1 MGQQAKLDPI
11 TTEIIRSSLNSAAE
25 EMNATLIRSA
35 YTPVIYEMK
44 DCSVGLLDENHLI
57 LGQSSGLPIF
67 LGNLEVVT
75 QYTEQTYGREVWK
88 PGDIWVL
95 NDSYIGGTHLHDM
108 TVYGPVFSGDEL
120 VGFATCR
127 AHWLDVGGKNAGSS
141 TDSTDIFQEGL
152 RVGGIRVVEAGE
164 MRLDVVDLLSRNS
177 RFSYPAR
184 GDLFAQIACVTTGQQ
199 RLEAIV
205 DKFGLDVIRAARDE
219 IYRQTEHFERQAVA
233 AIPDGVYEAKGCID
247 DDGIDDTPKWVRLT
261 VTVSGDEMTI
271 DLSDSDDIA
280 TGPVNC
286 GASQAVSVARVAFKL
301 LINPDN
307 PVDGGAF
314 RPLHVIVREGS
325 MLAATEPAPV
335 EWYFTPLGLLI
346 DLVVKALAPAMPEK
360 AACASYG
367 DSMVVGIGGTD
378 PRNGRPF
385 LLYEPTVGGW
395 GAWHGGDGQDG
406 LINNVNGSLKDMA
419 IEVLETKYPIHMLR
433 YTFRTDSG
441 GPGTWRGGAGVERE
455 YVVEADDASLTLW
468 FERSK
473 TPAWGLLGGHDATP
487 PEVIVNASRP
497 DERSMLKI
505 NASPLKRGDAIITR
519 TGGGGGYGDPRERSR
534 DLVEKDLRNG
544 FISEDAAHTMYGYE
558 S

>member
-108 TVYGPVFSGDEL
+108 TVYGPVFSGRSGRS
-120 VGFATCR
+120 GFATCR

-219 IYRQTEHFERQAVA
+219 LPADRALRAASRGSHPRRRLSGRGVHRRRRHRRHPEVGAAHRDRVGRGDDDRPERQ
-233 AIPDGVYEAKGCID
+233 
-247 DDGIDDTPKWVRLT
+247 RRHRHR
-261 VTVSGDEMTI
+261 
-271 DLSDSDDIA
+271 
-280 TGPVNC
+280 
-286 GASQAVSVARVAFKL
+286 AREL
-301 LINPDN
+301 
-307 PVDGGAF
+307 
-314 RPLHVIVREGS
+314 R
-325 MLAATEPAPV
+325 
-335 EWYFTPLGLLI
+335 GL
-346 DLVVKALAPAMPEK
+346 
-360 AACASYG
+360 
-367 DSMVVGIGGTD
+367 
-378 PRNGRPF
+378 
-385 LLYEPTVGGW
+385 
-395 GAWHGGDGQDG
+395 
-406 LINNVNGSLKDMA
+406 
-419 IEVLETKYPIHMLR
+419 
-433 YTFRTDSG
+433 SG
-441 GPGTWRGGAGVERE
+441 G
-455 YVVEADDASLTLW
+455 S
-468 FERSK
+468 RS
-473 TPAWGLLGGHDATP
+473 
-487 PEVIVNASRP
+487 R
-497 DERSMLKI
+497 
-505 NASPLKRGDAIITR
+505 ASPSSFSDLPGQSRGRAARSAPCTSSSGKVR
-519 TGGGGGYGDPRERSR
+519 CWPRRSQ
-534 DLVEKDLRNG
+534 LLSNG
-544 FISEDAAHTMYGYE
+544 TSRR
-558 S
+558 SVS